1 MARASAR
8 RVARNRGPWWAWL
21 CVVVGTLLTVASGGA
36 LAGFSILT
44 DRYTGGIPAD
54 DLLGDVRGER
64 GTRET
69 LAGPLNILLVGS
81 DYRKNPELKGT
92 LWRADTIMVLHV
104 PRSHD
109 QAYLI
114 SFPRDTMV
122 DIPDSGNS
130 RWKGGEDKINSAFT
144 HGGNGASGYR
154 LLARTLSDLLDIRFD
169 SGAVIDFYGFV
180 NVVQALGGVDLCIET
195 PKGKQK
201 LRSIHPPY
209 RVFEKGC
216 RHYDGH
222 AALDYVRQRKQ
233 FNDGDFA
240 RMRHQQEFLKA
251 LLAQTREQGLHRDLG
266 KLDRVI
272 RAAGPALTVDNTLPV
287 ADLAFTLRNIRPE
300 NLTAIQVPVEGR
312 NEGTWY
318 AELVD
323 PAPDLFR
330 AVREE
335 TVGAW
340 SVQNPKYV
348 NPLT

>member
-1 MARASAR
+1 
-8 RVARNRGPWWAWL
+8 
-21 CVVVGTLLTVASGGA
+21 VVFGTVLTVASGGA
-36 LAGFSILT
+36 LVGFNLLVE
-44 DRYTGGIPAD
+44 RYAGGIAAD
-54 DLLGDVRGER
+54 DLLGDARGDR
-64 GTRET
+64 GRKALSGT
-69 LAGPLNILLVGS
+69 LNILLVGS

-104 PRSHD
+104 PRNHD

-122 DIPDSGNS
+122 EIPAAEEG
-130 RWKGGEDKINSAFT
+130 RWKGGEDKINSAFM
-144 HGGNGASGYR
+144 HGGNGAGGYR
-154 LLARTLSDLLDIRFD
+154 LLARTLSDLMGIRFD
-169 SGAVIDFYGFV
+169 SGAVVDFYGFV
-180 NVVQALGGVDLCIET
+180 KVVEALGGVDLCIET
-195 PKGKQK
+195 PKGKRT
-201 LRSIHPPY
+201 LRSIHPPH

-233 FNDGDFA
+233 FKDGDFA

-251 LLAQTREQGLHRDLG
+251 LLRQAREQGLHRDLG
-266 KLDRVI
+266 KLDRVL
-272 RAAGPALTVDNTLPV
+272 RAAGSSLTIDNSLPV

-300 NLTAIQVPVEGR
+300 NLTAIQVPVKER
-312 NEGTWY
+312 NRGTWY

-323 PAPDLFR
+323 PSPSLFR

-335 TVGAW
+335 AVAGWVAR
-340 SVQNPKYV
+340 NPKYV